1 MMMTRTSLLRV
12 VVSVRGAGCYAEHHD
27 HVPAVACH
35 RVHRSMVATPFCS
48 TSYCLQVLREHVC
61 SFNPPSGV
69 QFTALWLA
77 NANSAVNVFIYSS
90 TNKQFRRSATIECAQ
105 RHSNSPRI
113 QAPSFNVRLCVCV
126 CVCSPYE
133 NWRRTSVDLCR
144 MQTVICE
151 VIYRRLTLLTER
163 ERWGIDTLFANVLVV
178 DQQTVQTRVC
188 SAGVTALLFQTIL
201 VLSSLQ

>member
-1 MMMTRTSLLRV
+1 MLWSPYVALVVMQSIMTTFQPS
-12 VVSVRGAGCYAEHHD
+12 
-27 HVPAVACH
+27 PAI
-35 RVHRSMVATPFCS
+35 
-48 TSYCLQVLREHVC
+48 E
-61 SFNPPSGV
+61 
-69 QFTALWLA
+69 FTALWLQLR
-77 NANSAVNVFIYSS
+77 SALLRTAYRSYENTFAPSTRRLEFSSPLCGSPTPTAPSTYSS
-90 TNKQFRRSATIECAQ
+90 TRPPTNSSDVQRRLSVHNVTVIHHEFRHR
-105 RHSNSPRI
+105 
-113 QAPSFNVRLCVCV
+113 PSMCVCVCV